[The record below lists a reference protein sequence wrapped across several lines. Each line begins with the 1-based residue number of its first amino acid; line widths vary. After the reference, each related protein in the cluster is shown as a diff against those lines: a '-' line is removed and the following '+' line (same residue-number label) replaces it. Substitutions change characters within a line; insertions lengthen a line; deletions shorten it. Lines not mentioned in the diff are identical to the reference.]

1 MNIKLGARSLRAAV
15 VGLGVCATIGFVGVA
30 DASAALVVCPDP
42 QTSTRQYGVNTTPD
56 SVCYAYGGGNLNGA
70 GNDAFLNIDPTWDF
84 VGQNDAFDP
93 AGTDFTGRDGD
104 FLIDN
109 FDPTLQYA
117 LGIKDGG
124 DPKWAVFL
132 LPIGV
137 ASGTWHVTSP
147 GGSLSHLALY
157 SREEPITPGE
167 EPLVP
172 EPATLA
178 LLGLGLLVSGARA
191 RHRHS
196 SR

>member
-1 MNIKLGARSLRAAV
+1 MKNIRLKTTVRASIIGFA
-15 VGLGVCATIGFVGVA
+15 VCATLAFVAVR

-42 QTSTRQYGVNTTPD
+42 QTSTRQYGVDTTPD
-56 SVCYAYGGGNLNGA
+56 STCYAHGNGNLNGA
-70 GNDAFLNIDPTWDF
+70 GNDAFLALDPDWDF

-93 AGTDFTGRDGD
+93 AETDFTGRSGD
-104 FLIDN
+104 FLIAN

-137 ASGTWHVTSP
+137 DSGQWFITSP
-147 GGSLSHLALY
+147 NGSLSHLALY
-157 SREEPITPGE
+157 SREDPVDPGE

-172 EPATLA
+172 EPATLL
-178 LLGLGLLVSGARA
+178 LLGLGLVAGGARA
-191 RHRHS
+191 RKLRRS
-196 SR
+196 L